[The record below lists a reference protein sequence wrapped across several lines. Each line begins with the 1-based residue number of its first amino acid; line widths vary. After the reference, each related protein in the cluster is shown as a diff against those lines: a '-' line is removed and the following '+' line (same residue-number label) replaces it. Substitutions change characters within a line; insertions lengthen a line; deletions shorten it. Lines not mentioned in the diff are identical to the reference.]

1 VAKPE
6 DTSKE
11 ARRGGTLLASRI
23 QDAFTFDPHL
33 GLAGSIGN
41 TEVYSRLFK
50 LKASYLK
57 AGGWDFDGDMFE
69 SWEFSPDKLL
79 LTAKVR
85 PNFKWH
91 NVPPVS
97 GRQVDAQDIAF
108 SWGRYESIG
117 QNRGSFATKANP
129 DAPVESMTAVDDRT
143 VRIKL
148 NQPVGGLL
156 GLFATTAAG
165 M

>member
-1 VAKPE
+1 MELGNYWHRTASNRLRRRQLLVAGSTAAAGAALLAACGGGSGKGSAGGDISTLVTQPK

-11 ARRGGTLLASRI
+11 ARKGGTLLASRI

-57 AGGWDFDGDMFE
+57 AGGWEFDGDMFE

-91 NVPPVS
+91 NLPPV
-97 GRQVDAQDIAF
+97 
-108 SWGRYESIG
+108 
-117 QNRGSFATKANP
+117 N
-129 DAPVESMTAVDDRT
+129 
-143 VRIKL
+143 
-148 NQPVGGLL
+148 
-156 GLFATTAAG
+156 
-165 M
+165 